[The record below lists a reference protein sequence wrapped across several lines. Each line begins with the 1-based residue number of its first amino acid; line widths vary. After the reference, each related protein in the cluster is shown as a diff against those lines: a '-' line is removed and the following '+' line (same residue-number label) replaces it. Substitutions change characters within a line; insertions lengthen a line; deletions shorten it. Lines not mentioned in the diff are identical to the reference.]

1 MTAFT
6 DRRTHIAWFWDG
18 GKEEEVSVVCR
29 MN

>member
-6 DRRTHIAWFWDG
+6 DRRTNIARSWDEV
-18 GKEEEVSVVCR
+18 KEEEVSVVCR